1 MTRASPGLCRASSRA
16 RTNVNGL
23 RALLRIKSKSDEQV
37 SAVELLKRT
46 PLAQVEQTVEV
57 LKKQRPS
64 EEIRKAMVE
73 LIARAPLADFDTLKH
88 VYLKHFG
95 DTRK

>member
-1 MTRASPGLCRASSRA
+1 M
-16 RTNVNGL
+16 
-23 RALLRIKSKSDEQV
+23 
-37 SAVELLKRT
+37 ELLKRT

>member
-1 MTRASPGLCRASSRA
+1 M
-16 RTNVNGL
+16 
-23 RALLRIKSKSDEQV
+23 
-37 SAVELLKRT
+37 VELLKRT
-46 PLAQVEQTVEV
+46 PIAQLEQTVAA
-57 LKKQRPS
+57 LKNQRPA

-88 VYLKHFG
+88 IYLKHCG